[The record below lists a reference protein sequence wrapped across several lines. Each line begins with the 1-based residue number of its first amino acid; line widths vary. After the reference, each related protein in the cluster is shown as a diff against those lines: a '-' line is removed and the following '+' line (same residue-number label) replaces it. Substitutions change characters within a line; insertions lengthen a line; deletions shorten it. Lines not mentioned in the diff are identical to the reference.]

1 MQILKDLL
9 PANWQNT
16 LNEEFDKPYFNK
28 LEKILDNEFENEK
41 IYPNRQDIFNAFKYT
56 NFDDVKLLL
65 LGQDPYHRKDQAHG
79 LSFSVL
85 DNIALPPSLKNIYK
99 ELEADLGIKSPKN
112 GNLIKWANQGVLL
125 LNAVMTVRDKNPNS
139 HKNQGWEKF
148 TDAVIKKLNER
159 EKPLIFLLW
168 GNYAKKKSTLIDS
181 KKHIIIQGVHPSPL
195 SANSGFFGSKPFSK
209 INQALKNINQNE
221 INWQL

>member
-28 LEKILDNEFENEK
+28 LEKFLDNEFENEK